1 MRGAAVTA
9 RTWRNSRGNP
19 GFSRSS
25 PFHDEEADKQVVYH
39 LPEEMQTVYIYGK
52 ISFLTDDKNISANED
67 STGTRFPTQLTG
79 KDAVGGWEWEAG
91 CEGEL
96 TRSRGGQFSIVSPN
110 FK

>member
-1 MRGAAVTA
+1 MLQSTPGEILAAT
-9 RTWRNSRGNP
+9 RDSRD
-19 GFSRSS
+19 
-25 PFHDEEADKQVVYH
+25 HHH
-39 LPEEMQTVYIYGK
+39 LMTKKPTSKWFITCLRKCKRFYIYGK

-96 TRSRGGQFSIVSPN
+96 TQSRGGQFSVISPN